1 MFIKQLESNKLKL
14 WLYLPFSIGFL
25 GFIFINL
32 LAASAQGNSTK
43 ILIQQMIEKIG
54 KLPTFIMM
62 VLPLSILCLCL
73 LFWVKVIQKQSI
85 RSLTTARKS
94 IDFKRIGFS
103 FLVWSGISIF
113 ISLVTYVLNPSDY
126 KIIFKLSDFLP
137 FLLASLIL
145 IPLQTSFEEY
155 FFRGFLMQGLGLK
168 FQSKVFPLIITSF
181 LFGWVH
187 GANPEVE
194 NFGAIMYVYY
204 IGTGLFLGIITLLDD
219 GLELA
224 LGFHA
229 ANNIIAS
236 LLVSSPSAV
245 FQTDAILEEIQQ
257 QSNTAIVVQLC
268 LQVFLIFPLLIY
280 FFSKKYNWKVS
291 VDKILKY

>member
-32 LAASAQGNSTK
+32 LGASAQGNSTK